1 MVIQKLL
8 IEEGMKRGLKASREY
23 SVSVLGYDFIGLIS
37 RLAIF
42 FLTGFLINSYFHAT
56 IQGNIWLNSLAGFFG
71 VKFPAT
77 LPEWTVKL
85 FTNSGYH
92 NITFWQIVQI
102 ISVLIVVVEY
112 LQYDRML
119 KEKQEKPNITSGAV
133 FAMIGLG
140 LSLITFPQI
149 IQKIK
154 ESRILSTA
162 PKTDITKGYGGV
174 PL

>member
-8 IEEGMKRGLKASREY
+8 LEEGVKRGLKASREY

-42 FLTGFLINSYFHAT
+42 FLTGFLINSYFRAT
-56 IQGNIWLNSLAGFFG
+56 ISGGIWLNSLAGFFG
-71 VKFPAT
+71 VKFPDT

-85 FTNSGYH
+85 FTTGYH
-92 NITFWQIVQI
+92 NITFWQIVQTI
-102 ISVLIVVVEY
+102 AVLIVVVEY
-112 LQYDRML
+112 MQYDRML
-119 KEKQEKPNITSGAV
+119 KQNNEKPNVTTMAV

-149 IQKIK
+149 IQKIQ
-154 ESRILSTA
+154 EMRIVNNV
-162 PKTDITKGYGGV
+162 K
-174 PL
+174 

>member
-1 MVIQKLL
+1 LL
-8 IEEGMKRGLKASREY
+8 LEEGVKRGLKASREY

-42 FLTGFLINSYFHAT
+42 FLTGFLINSYFQAT
-56 IQGNIWLNSLAGFFG
+56 IQGGIWLNSLAGFFG
-71 VKFPAT
+71 VKFPDT
-77 LPEWTVKL
+77 LPDWTIKL
-85 FTNSGYH
+85 FTTGYH

-102 ISVLIVVVEY
+102 IGVLIVVVEY
-112 LQYDRML
+112 MQYDRML
-119 KEKQEKPNITSGAV
+119 KEKGDKPNVTSGAV

-154 ESRILSTA
+154 EMRIINNV
-162 PKTDITKGYGGV
+162 K
-174 PL
+174 

>member
-42 FLTGFLINSYFHAT
+42 FLTGFLINSYFQAT
-56 IQGNIWLNSLAGFFG
+56 IQGGIWLNSLAGFFG
-71 VKFPAT
+71 LNFPTT
-77 LPEWTVKL
+77 LPEWTTKL
-85 FTNSGYH
+85 FTTGFH
-92 NITFWQIVQI
+92 NITFWQIVQVI
-102 ISVLIVVVEY
+102 AVLIVVVEY
-112 LQYDRML
+112 MQYDRML
-119 KEKQEKPNITSGAV
+119 KQTNEKPNITTGAV

-149 IQKIK
+149 IQKVK
-154 ESRILSTA
+154 EMRIINGS
-162 PKTDITKGYGGV
+162 
-174 PL
+174 

>member
-42 FLTGFLINSYFHAT
+42 FLTGFLINSYFQAT
-56 IQGNIWLNSLAGFFG
+56 IQGGIWLNSLAGFFG
-71 VKFPAT
+71 LNFPTT
-77 LPEWTVKL
+77 LPEWVTKL
-85 FTNSGYH
+85 FTTGFH
-92 NITFWQIVQI
+92 NITFWQIVQTI
-102 ISVLIVVVEY
+102 AVLIVVVEY
-112 LQYDRML
+112 MQYDRML
-119 KEKQEKPNITSGAV
+119 KQTNEKPNITTGAV

-149 IQKIK
+149 IQKVK
-154 ESRILSTA
+154 EARILN
-162 PKTDITKGYGGV
+162 G
-174 PL
+174 

>member
-8 IEEGMKRGLKASREY
+8 LEEGVKRGLKASREY

-42 FLTGFLINSYFHAT
+42 FLTGFLINAYFRAT
-56 IQGNIWLNSLAGFFG
+56 ISGGIWLNSLAGFFG
-71 VKFPAT
+71 VKFPDT
-77 LPEWTVKL
+77 LPDWTVKL
-85 FTNSGYH
+85 FTTGYH

-102 ISVLIVVVEY
+102 IGVLIVVVEY
-112 LQYDRML
+112 MQYDRML
-119 KEKQEKPNITSGAV
+119 KQNNSAPNVTTMAV

-149 IQKIK
+149 VQKIQ
-154 ESRILSTA
+154 EMRILNNV
-162 PKTDITKGYGGV
+162 K
-174 PL
+174 